1 MKRTAFDRAVRR
13 NLRRHVPTS
22 RRRDVYDSA
31 RVAEQLDGAWS
42 RPDAGGCSA
51 PWLDLEQAE
60 DPGGAPG
67 RRPVALDAAVER
79 LRQRQLRVDLGG
91 RLPVFLRR
99 ACPGGQA
106 QRDDQPARRQHVKLD
121 ALRTRGQ
128 HVPGGRID
136 ALRRLVG
143 PVVAG

>member
-1 MKRTAFDRAVRR
+1 MKRRKAFNQAVRR
-13 NLRRHVPTS
+13 NLRRHGKADP
-22 RRRDVYDSA
+22 RRRVYNE
-31 RVAEQLDGAWS
+31 RIVAGRLAEAWT
-42 RPDAGGCSA
+42 RPDAGGSA
-51 PWLDLEQAE
+51 AWLGLPPAE

-79 LRQRQLRVDLGG
+79 LRQRQLRTDFGG
-91 RLPVFLRR
+91 KLPAFLCR

-106 QRDDQPARRQHVKLD
+106 QHDDQPARRQHFQMD
-121 ALRTRGQ
+121 PLRTRGQ

-143 PVVAG
+143 